1 MNPDKT
7 FSSTS
12 RAAARRL
19 DMLTE
24 MESDAT
30 SDPSKLDTLNSQNLR
45 SMAEVAREIRD
56 KEAEINNLEK
66 TLKARKEDLRK
77 QSEEELPS
85 MMAEIGVNSFELD
98 DGSRVTVKDL
108 YGGHISLANRDAA
121 YLWLRDN
128 GFDDII
134 KNTLSIVFGRGEDEK
149 ADHFMKILE
158 GHGLLPEQKTGVHP
172 STLKGWIKERM
183 EAGDEFPMDLFGA
196 YIGQRAIIKR
206 SS

>member
-1 MNPDKT
+1 MNPNNNIL
-7 FSSTS
+7 
-12 RAAARRL
+12 A
-19 DMLTE
+19 E
-24 MESDAT
+24 MESDSA

-45 SMAEVAREIRD
+45 SMAEVARAIRD
-56 KEAEINNLEK
+56 KEAEIESLEK

-108 YGGHISLANRDAA
+108 YGGHISAANRDAA
-121 YLWLRDN
+121 YQWLREN
-128 GFDDII
+128 NFDDII
-134 KNTLSIVFGRGEDEK
+134 KNTLSIVFGRGEDQE
-149 ADHFMKILE
+149 ADRYMKILE
-158 GHGLLPEQKTGVHP
+158 GHGLLPEQNTGVHS
-172 STLKGWIKERM
+172 STLKAWIKERM

-206 SS
+206 SR

>member
-1 MNPDKT
+1 MNPNNNIL
-7 FSSTS
+7 
-12 RAAARRL
+12 A
-19 DMLTE
+19 E
-24 MESDAT
+24 MESDSA

-45 SMAEVAREIRD
+45 SMAEVARAIRD
-56 KEAEINNLEK
+56 KEAEIESLEK
-66 TLKARKEDLRK
+66 TLKARKEALRK

-98 DGSRVTVKDL
+98 DGSKVSVRDL
-108 YGGHISLANRDAA
+108 YGGHISVANRDAA
-121 YLWLRDN
+121 YVWLREN

-134 KNTLSIVFGRGEDEK
+134 KNTLSIVFGRGEDQK

-158 GHGLLPEQKTGVHP
+158 GHGLLPEQNTSIHP
-172 STLKGWIKERM
+172 STLKAWIKERM

-206 SS
+206 SR

>member
-1 MNPDKT
+1 MNPNKT
-7 FSSTS
+7 F
-12 RAAARRL
+12 

-56 KEAEINNLEK
+56 KEAEIDNLEK
-66 TLKARKEDLRK
+66 TLKSRKEDLRK

-108 YGGHISLANRDAA
+108 YGVHISIANRDAA
-121 YLWLRDN
+121 YLWLREN

-134 KNTLSIVFGRGEDEK
+134 KNTLSIVFGRGEDQE
-149 ADHFMKILE
+149 ADRYMKILE
-158 GHGLLPEQKTGVHP
+158 SYGLLPEQNTGVHP
-172 STLKGWIKERM
+172 STLKAWIKERM

>member
-1 MNPDKT
+1 MNPNTT
-7 FSSTS
+7 F
-12 RAAARRL
+12 

-56 KEAEINNLEK
+56 KEAEIDNLET
-66 TLKARKEDLRK
+66 TLKARQEDLRN
-77 QSEEELPS
+77 QAEEELPS

-134 KNTLSIVFGRGEDEK
+134 KNTLSIVFGRGEDEVAK
-149 ADHFMKILE
+149 DFVGLCSRQGFVPNQLE
-158 GHGLLPEQKTGVHP
+158 KVEPM
-172 STLKGWIKERM
+172 TLKAWLREQV
-183 EAGDEFPMDLFGA
+183 EAGHPIPLDLFGA
-196 YIGQRAIIKR
+196 FISQRATIKR
-206 SS
+206 SK

>member
-1 MNPDKT
+1 MNPNNNIL
-7 FSSTS
+7 
-12 RAAARRL
+12 A
-19 DMLTE
+19 E
-24 MESDAT
+24 MESDSA

-45 SMAEVAREIRD
+45 SMAEVARAIRD
-56 KEAEINNLEK
+56 KEAEIESLEK
-66 TLKARKEDLRK
+66 TLKARKEALRK

-98 DGSRVTVKDL
+98 DGSKVSVRDL
-108 YGGHISLANRDAA
+108 YGGHISVANRDAA
-121 YLWLRDN
+121 YVWLREN

-134 KNTLSIVFGRGEDEK
+134 KNTLSIVFGRGEDQK

-158 GHGLLPEQKTGVHP
+158 GHGLSPEQNTGVHP
-172 STLKGWIKERM
+172 STLKAWIKERM

-206 SS
+206 SR

>member
-1 MNPDKT
+1 MNPNNNIL
-7 FSSTS
+7 
-12 RAAARRL
+12 A
-19 DMLTE
+19 E
-24 MESDAT
+24 MESDSA

-45 SMAEVAREIRD
+45 SMAEVARAIRD
-56 KEAEINNLEK
+56 KEAEIESLEK

-108 YGGHISLANRDAA
+108 YGGHISATNRDAA
-121 YLWLRDN
+121 YQWLREN
-128 GFDDII
+128 NFDDII
-134 KNTLSIVFGRGEDEK
+134 KNTLSIVFGRGEDQE
-149 ADHFMKILE
+149 ADRYMKILE
-158 GHGLLPEQKTGVHP
+158 GHGLLPEQNTGVHS
-172 STLKGWIKERM
+172 STLKAWIKERM

-206 SS
+206 SR

>member
-1 MNPDKT
+1 MNPNNNIL
-7 FSSTS
+7 
-12 RAAARRL
+12 A
-19 DMLTE
+19 E
-24 MESDAT
+24 MESDSA

-45 SMAEVAREIRD
+45 SMAEVARAIRD
-56 KEAEINNLEK
+56 KEAEIESLEK
-66 TLKARKEDLRK
+66 TLKARKEALRK

-98 DGSRVTVKDL
+98 DGSKVSVRDL
-108 YGGHISLANRDAA
+108 YGGHISVANRDAA
-121 YLWLRDN
+121 YVWLREN

-134 KNTLSIVFGRGEDEK
+134 KNTLSIVFGRGEDQK

-158 GHGLLPEQKTGVHP
+158 GHGLLPEQNTGVHP
-172 STLKGWIKERM
+172 STLKAWIKERM

-206 SS
+206 SR

>member
-1 MNPDKT
+1 MNPNNNIL
-7 FSSTS
+7 
-12 RAAARRL
+12 A
-19 DMLTE
+19 E
-24 MESDAT
+24 IESDSA

-45 SMAEVAREIRD
+45 SMAEVARAIRD
-56 KEAEINNLEK
+56 KEAEIESLEK
-66 TLKARKEDLRK
+66 TLKARKEALRK

-98 DGSRVTVKDL
+98 DGSKVSVRDL
-108 YGGHISLANRDAA
+108 YGGHISVANRDAA
-121 YLWLRDN
+121 YVWLREN

-134 KNTLSIVFGRGEDEK
+134 KNTLSIVFGRGEDQK

-158 GHGLLPEQKTGVHP
+158 GHGLLPEQNTGVHP
-172 STLKGWIKERM
+172 STLKAWIKERM

-206 SS
+206 SR